1 MRSRSYT
8 TARNPAK
15 RVRSVKPVL
24 ADTPGLRARVY
35 AYTDSANS
43 YNSHDEY
50 AFGRNESRITRHL
63 YTRRG
68 SGSGTWLHAQSSL
81 RIAASFSALVY
92 SYFSFFRAP
101 YAFSFPSPHTTPR
114 RRVYRP
120 ARRGGVRFRG
130 AGGSAGRMQS
140 RTGVVV
146 GGRRAVQYGR
156 GRGGETNYG
165 RPPILP
171 ARSAVRVNT
180 VPLTAR
186 TTRSPPLPGT
196 KPPVP
201 PSSWVARRG
210 RGQPSDANVPEKMFS
225 SSLDCSNKL

>member
-1 MRSRSYT
+1 MNMRL
-8 TARNPAK
+8 AEMN
-15 RVRSVKPVL
+15 RVL
-24 ADTPGLRARVY
+24 HDICILDGARAR
-35 AYTDSANS
+35 ALDC
-43 YNSHDEY
+43 
-50 AFGRNESRITRHL
+50 TRKVH
-63 YTRRG
+63 RG
-68 SGSGTWLHAQSSL
+68 SQRRFLHWFTLIFPS
-81 RIAASFSALVY
+81 SALHML
-92 SYFSFFRAP
+92 
-101 YAFSFPSPHTTPR
+101 FPSPLRTPLR
-114 RRVYRP
+114 GD
-120 ARRGGVRFRG
+120 AFTDRRGGVAFGSEAPAEARDGCSRERG
-130 AGGSAGRMQS
+130 WG
-140 RTGVVV
+140 VV